1 MIIEIRDIPQGTGVQ
16 RIQIDL
22 MPLAQAATKEV
33 LQYSAQPVVPASPV
47 NSPSSAKP
55 QAPQDERPAKP
66 IPQEMTD
73 LEL

>member
-22 MPLAQAATKEV
+22 MPLAQATNSEV
-33 LQYSAQPVVPASPV
+33 LKYSAQPVVPAVPT
-47 NSPSSAKP
+47 SSAKP
-55 QAPQDERPAKP
+55 PATDQADRPTKP